1 MRMPALRRRRA
12 AGRPGLA
19 GPARLDRRTN
29 RLARRLRPGD
39 VAIIDHVDLDR
50 SSALALVRAGAAAVI
65 NVAPCTSGRY
75 PNLGPQVLVD
85 AGVLLVEVDGA
96 DLFTRV
102 SEGSAVRIDDG
113 VIYSRDTAL
122 ATGRVLD
129 LDAVAANRDAAR
141 AGMASQLEA
150 FSANTVEFI
159 RRERDLLLDGLG
171 VPATA
176 SVIEGR
182 HVVIVSRDYDYR
194 ADLAGLRSY
203 LRERRPIL
211 IGVDAGA
218 DVLVETGHPLDLVV
232 GDVRTIS
239 DAALRGA
246 KEVVVH
252 APRDG
257 RAVGLDRLERLGVDG
272 TIFETSGTSE
282 DAAVLLADTHGAELI
297 VAVGSH
303 ATLVEF
309 LDKGRSGM
317 ASTYLTRLRV
327 GPTLV
332 DAKVVAALYRSP
344 VRTWQIL
351 LLVLAA
357 LLAVGFAIA
366 ATPVGGQWV
375 DDLRAVVADLWQR
388 LLDQVT

>member
-1 MRMPALRRRRA
+1 MPALRRRRA
-12 AGRPGLA
+12 AGRPGLT

-182 HVVIVSRDYDYR
+182 HVVIVSRDYDYQ

>member
-12 AGRPGLA
+12 AGRPGLT

-194 ADLAGLRSY
+194 ADLAGLRPY

-351 LLVLAA
+351 LPVLAA

-388 LLDQVT
+388 LLDQVS

>member
-1 MRMPALRRRRA
+1 MPALRRRRA
-12 AGRPGLA
+12 AGRPGLT

-351 LLVLAA
+351 LPVLAA

-375 DDLRAVVADLWQR
+375 DDLLAVVADLWQR
-388 LLDQVT
+388 LLDQVS